1 MPTETKRQPFRRLKH
16 RIIYQVPG
24 SPNVC
29 PSRQMVQNVCPNRP
43 EMSSFALGR
52 ELEAIASNYSIQNP
66 DRPVVIA
73 KAIHSWPKEP
83 GSYRCGRLPI
93 GGIRKAVS
101 IQA

>member
-1 MPTETKRQPFRRLKH
+1 
-16 RIIYQVPG
+16 
-24 SPNVC
+24 
-29 PSRQMVQNVCPNRP
+29 MVQNVCPNRP

-52 ELEAIASNYSIQNP
+52 ELEAIASNCSIQNP
-66 DRPVVIA
+66 DRRVVIA

-93 GGIRKAVS
+93 GGIRKGVN